1 MFGYLFMDKK
11 GKISIGAMI
20 STLVIGLV
28 MLLVLFKVAAAMI
41 PEAQSAG
48 DELNQSGVPLGSLFV
63 GGGVVFIIVMVSIL
77 IAVIMHFLPSSRK

>member
-1 MFGYLFMDKK
+1 MDKK